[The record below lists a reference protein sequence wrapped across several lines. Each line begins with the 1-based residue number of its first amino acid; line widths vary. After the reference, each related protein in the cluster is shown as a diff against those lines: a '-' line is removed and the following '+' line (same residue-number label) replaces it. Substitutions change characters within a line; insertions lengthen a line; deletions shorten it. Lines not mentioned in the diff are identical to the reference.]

1 MLKLR
6 LSVVVFAIVS
16 VSLVFCASSSC
27 TRAVPALPTADDEP
41 VTARNA
47 RSEARA
53 RIVAA
58 AMSDEELVGQ
68 AMIIGVDG
76 VGELSNG
83 SRAILSLV
91 RPGAVI
97 LFGFNVAEDPRSV
110 ASLAADIRS
119 AAGVP
124 ALADG
129 AALPPFV
136 AIDHEGGAVFRFK
149 GGLTRLPP
157 ARTMGRAGAAAAAA
171 AGAAAGSELR
181 AVGVTM
187 NAAPVVEALTQA
199 NRAFLADRAW
209 SDDPATSGRLAAA
222 FIEACQSSGAA
233 AVAKHFP
240 GNAAADPHRGLP
252 VLDVSRAALEG
263 AFLAPFRRAVDAGVS
278 AIMLS
283 HALVPAIDPGLPVS
297 LSPLA
302 IALLKDELGFRG
314 IVLTDDLQMAALS
327 GRGGGRHGDGLRRP
341 HGPGRPRRYTR
352 RARRRA
358 AFPVAPGGRGRQGR
372 RAEAALRA
380 RYGDRN
386 GSRVKARRPRRY
398 GSREQGRAIGS
409 DGRAGVIFLATA
421 PKT

>member
-1 MLKLR
+1 
-6 LSVVVFAIVS
+6 
-16 VSLVFCASSSC
+16 
-27 TRAVPALPTADDEP
+27 
-41 VTARNA
+41 
-47 RSEARA
+47 
-53 RIVAA
+53 
-58 AMSDEELVGQ
+58 MSDEELVGQ

-327 GRGGGRHGDGLRRP
+327 GRGGAGEAAIAALSAGADMVMVSGGRTARDARADILAALADGRLSRSRLEDAAARVVAQKLRFGLDTETETDR
-341 HGPGRPRRYTR
+341 GSRLEGLGATV
-352 RARRRA
+352 AGNRA
-358 AFPVAPGGRGRQGR
+358 ALSGAMAGR
-372 RAEAALRA
+372 E
-380 RYGDRN
+380 
-386 GSRVKARRPRRY
+386 
-398 GSREQGRAIGS
+398 
-409 DGRAGVIFLATA
+409 
-421 PKT
+421 